1 MVIETLFFA
10 GDEHVISLDNAYHL
24 LSGVGVTL
32 TLTGASLACGLVF
45 ALMLSLM
52 KESASL
58 LLQAF
63 ANGLLFFIRG
73 TPVLVQL
80 FLVYYGLG
88 QFEWLRQ
95 SFWWHALAQP
105 MVCAILVLS
114 INTGC
119 YTSVILTGAIRAV
132 PAAYAQGAYALGMSR
147 LMTLRRVI
155 LPRAWQ
161 LALPAYS
168 NEVLIVLKTTSLA
181 SVITLM
187 DIMGVTQDL
196 ISQTYNTL
204 YWYAVAGALYLV
216 LNATLIFLFNGLS
229 QQNHREHSV

>member
-1 MVIETLFFA
+1 MILLE
-10 GDEHVISLDNAYHL
+10 NAYHL
-24 LSGVGVTL
+24 LSGVAVTL
-32 TLTGASLACGLVF
+32 ILTSTSLLCGLVIAF
-45 ALMLSLM
+45 MLSLM
-52 KESASL
+52 KESSSL
-58 LLQAF
+58 ILQGF
-63 ANGLLFFIRG
+63 ANSLLFFVRG

-95 SFWWHALAQP
+95 SFWWVALAQP

-132 PAAYAQGAYALGMSR
+132 PAAYAQGAYALGMGR

-204 YWYAVAGALYLV
+204 YWYAVAGLLYLV
-216 LNATLIFLFNGLS
+216 LNASLIFLFSLLS
-229 QQNHREHSV
+229 KQNHHGKSA

>member
-1 MVIETLFFA
+1 MLVLDHLPALLNGVLMTL
-10 GDEHVISLDNAYHL
+10 S
-24 LSGVGVTL
+24 
-32 TLTGASLACGLVF
+32 LTGVALVAGLF
-45 ALMLSLM
+45 IALGLSLCN
-52 KESASL
+52 ESHSRVLNYFASVL
-58 LLQAF
+58 LLF
-63 ANGLLFFIRG
+63 VRG

-88 QFEWLRQ
+88 QFDALRA
-95 SFWWHALAQP
+95 SSWWVLFQQP
-105 MVCAILVLS
+105 VFCAMFVLS

-132 PAAYAQGAYALGMSR
+132 PDTYRQAAAALGMGPW
-147 LMTLRRVI
+147 LTLRRII

-168 NEVLIVLKTTSLA
+168 NEALIVLKTTSLA

-196 ISQTYNTL
+196 ISETYDTL
-204 YWYAVAGALYLV
+204 YWYAVAAVLYLALNSV
-216 LNATLIFLFNGLS
+216 LILLFQVLKRGAQPLS
-229 QQNHREHSV
+229 RHS

>member
-1 MVIETLFFA
+1 M
-10 GDEHVISLDNAYHL
+10 
-24 LSGVGVTL
+24 
-32 TLTGASLACGLVF
+32 LA
-45 ALMLSLM
+45 
-52 KESASL
+52 
-58 LLQAF
+58 
-63 ANGLLFFIRG
+63 
-73 TPVLVQL
+73 QL

-88 QFEWLRQ
+88 QFDWLRA
-95 SFWWHALAQP
+95 SIWWHALAQP

-132 PAAYAQGAYALGMSR
+132 PAGYAQAAYALGMGR

-196 ISQTYNTL
+196 ISQTYDTL
-204 YWYAVAGALYLV
+204 YWYAVAGGLYLT
-216 LNATLIFLFNGLS
+216 LNVFIILLFKTLTR
-229 QQNHREHSV
+229 HDHPER